1 MAEAEE
7 TTDSDENPQPI
18 SCPLCGSTK
27 ICKDGIRYLTDGSNI
42 QRFLCKICGYR
53 FSETSLNNSERYQ
66 QVQKIHTKS
75 LNCPKTLSY
84 YRQGSDEAP
93 SRASTAQGG
102 LVKALTEVETRQM
115 MPQREGAQQ
124 LTPQKIVDF
133 IWYMKRNGYAEATI
147 QGRVRLIKRLAKLG
161 ANLYDPES
169 VKHVIAKQPWSAG
182 RKDLACEAYT
192 TFLAMHG
199 GTWQR
204 PTYKRVEKEPFIP
217 QPSEVKQLIAGC
229 SPRMACFLQLL
240 LETAMRPGEAW
251 QLTWADYDKAART
264 IRVTPEKG
272 SKSRTYK
279 ISKELAEMLDN
290 LPRKYG
296 DRIFSRPHMP
306 IDHHNR
312 NFAIQRKR
320 IAQKLKNPRLLQISF
335 KTLRHFKATMEAWRT
350 RDPFHV
356 QDFLRHK
363 NIKNTMRYIHL
374 AQILFKNEQEY
385 ITKVAHNVKEACAL
399 IEAGFEYVTGEY
411 DDGGKIFRKPKDP
424 VAYEG

>member
-1 MAEAEE
+1 M
-7 TTDSDENPQPI
+7 
-18 SCPLCGSTK
+18 
-27 ICKDGIRYLTDGSNI
+27 
-42 QRFLCKICGYR
+42 
-53 FSETSLNNSERYQ
+53 
-66 QVQKIHTKS
+66 
-75 LNCPKTLSY
+75 
-84 YRQGSDEAP
+84 
-93 SRASTAQGG
+93 
-102 LVKALTEVETRQM
+102 KALTEVETRQE
-115 MPQREGAQQ
+115 MPQREGAPQ
-124 LTPQKIVDF
+124 LTPQKIFDF

-169 VKHVIAKQPWSAG
+169 VKHVIAKQPWSTG

-192 TFLAMHG
+192 TFLTMHG

-251 QLTWADYDKAART
+251 QLTWADYDKATRT

-296 DRIFSRPHMP
+296 DRIFSRPDMP

-374 AQILFKNEQEY
+374 AQVLFKNEQEY

>member
-1 MAEAEE
+1 
-7 TTDSDENPQPI
+7 
-18 SCPLCGSTK
+18 
-27 ICKDGIRYLTDGSNI
+27 
-42 QRFLCKICGYR
+42 
-53 FSETSLNNSERYQ
+53 
-66 QVQKIHTKS
+66 
-75 LNCPKTLSY
+75 
-84 YRQGSDEAP
+84 
-93 SRASTAQGG
+93 
-102 LVKALTEVETRQM
+102 VKALTEVETRQKM
-115 MPQREGAQQ
+115 TQREGAQQ

-251 QLTWADYDKAART
+251 QLTWADYDKATRT

-296 DRIFSRPHMP
+296 DRIFSRPDMP

-335 KTLRHFKATMEAWRT
+335 KTSATLRRQWRHGEPET
-350 RDPFHV
+350 PSTSKTSSAIKTSKTPCDTYTSPKFSS
-356 QDFLRHK
+356 K
-363 NIKNTMRYIHL
+363 TSKNT
-374 AQILFKNEQEY
+374 
-385 ITKVAHNVKEACAL
+385 
-399 IEAGFEYVTGEY
+399 
-411 DDGGKIFRKPKDP
+411 
-424 VAYEG
+424 

>member
-1 MAEAEE
+1 MNEAEE
-7 TTDSDENPQPI
+7 TTSSAENPQPI
-18 SCPLCGSTK
+18 ICPLCGSTK
-27 ICKDGIRYLTDGSNI
+27 IYKDGLRYLADGTII
-42 QRFLCKICGYR
+42 QRYLCYICGYR
-53 FSETSLNNSERYQ
+53 FSETSLNNSNKFQHDQTVDRQ
-66 QVQKIHTKS
+66 I
-75 LNCPKTLSY
+75 LNSPEALPS
-84 YRQGSDEAP
+84 YRQGSYEALSQAP
-93 SRASTAQGG
+93 SAYRAVQTLA
-102 LVKALTEVETRQM
+102 EVETRQELPM
-115 MPQREGAQQ
+115 REGSAGLSQ
-124 LTPQKIVDF
+124 QKIVDF
-133 IWYMKRNGYAEATI
+133 IWYMKRNGYAETTI

-169 VKHVIAKQPWSAG
+169 VKQVIAKQPWSAG

-217 QPSEVKQLIAGC
+217 QPTEIKQLIAGC
-229 SPRMACFLQLL
+229 SQRMACFLQLL

-251 QLTWADYDKAART
+251 QLKWTDYDKATRT

-279 ISKELAEMLDN
+279 ISKELAQMLDN

-296 DRIFSRPHMP
+296 ERIFSNPGMP

-312 NFAIQRKR
+312 NFALQRKR

-350 RDPFHV
+350 KDPFHV
-356 QDFLRHK
+356 QEFLRHK

-374 AQILFKNEQEY
+374 AQVLFKNEQEY

-424 VAYEG
+424 LAYEE